1 MVPVLQ
7 FAVYLIGDG
16 HVVVDP
22 LEHPGLG
29 QRLVPLGHLVRVPA
43 QEVITNAVKLSIGS
57 TIGYKT
63 LS

>member
-22 LEHPGLG
+22 LEHPCLG
-29 QRLVPLGHLVRVPA
+29 QRLVPLGHLIRVPA
-43 QEVITNAVKLSIGS
+43 QEVIMSRAVND
-57 TIGYKT
+57 
-63 LS
+63 

>member
-43 QEVITNAVKLSIGS
+43 QEVIMRSCWAK
-57 TIGYKT
+57 
-63 LS
+63 

>member
-22 LEHPGLG
+22 LEHPRLG

>member
-22 LEHPGLG
+22 LEHPGLS

-43 QEVITNAVKLSIGS
+43 QKVITREIMMGEGNQQPPLC
-57 TIGYKT
+57 
-63 LS
+63 